1 MANAR
6 ALVFTAGGK
15 TQEAADADTIVV
27 SNTLKNGSGA
37 FTINAVATSISL
49 QVAGTNYLVVTSAAI
64 TAANGSVFTG
74 SGAGLTAL
82 PAASLTGQVAVANGG
97 TGVAT
102 ASANTFFAGPTSG
115 AAAAPGFRNITAA
128 DLPSTAPAVS
138 GLTLWATPVAGELGY
153 QTATAATLAKAKADA
168 VGTCPGVVGYYN
180 GVAGSVTALI
190 SGLPA
195 SIFFDSGLNGGAAG
209 APTAG
214 QDVFLSSATAGRAT
228 NNAPTTSGHTVLYLG
243 QIKDATG
250 YDNTN
255 GSALQ
260 IWPRVGQPV
269 LRA

>member
-15 TQEAADADTIVV
+15 TQEAADADTIIV
-27 SNTLKNGSGA
+27 SNTMKNGSGG
-37 FTINAVATSISL
+37 FTINAFATSLSL
-49 QVAGTNYLVVTSAAI
+49 QVAGTNYLVVTSAAV
-64 TAANGSVFTG
+64 TAANGSIFTG
-74 SGAGLTAL
+74 SGAGLTSV

-97 TGVAT
+97 TGVST

-115 AAAAPGFRNITAA
+115 ASAAPGFRAITAA
-128 DLPSTAPAVS
+128 DLPTTAPS
-138 GLTLWATPVAGELGY
+138 ITGLTLWATPVAGELGY
-153 QTATAATLAKAKADA
+153 QTATAGTLAKAKADA
-168 VGTCPGVVGYYN
+168 ASTSPGVVGYYN
-180 GVAGSVTALI
+180 GVSGSVTALI
-190 SGLPA
+190 SGIPA
-195 SIFFDSGLNGGAAG
+195 SVFFDSGLNGGAAG

-214 QDVFLSSATAGRAT
+214 QDVFLSNATAGRVT
-228 NNAPTTSGHTVLYLG
+228 NNAPTTSAHVVLYLG

-255 GSALQ
+255 GAALQ